1 MKSEELRAF
10 FKYLCGK
17 EPSSGFTDRLSALV
31 ERVKTNAQWRHRFM
45 TWEQEMAIQSNEKAK
60 ELAKELAQ
68 DMAQEIA
75 QDMAQD
81 MTQEAIV
88 KNSISTAKKLIE
100 INLSI
105 ENIVK
110 ATGLSTKQV
119 LDLKKES
126 EIFQKA

>member
-1 MKSEELRAF
+1 
-10 FKYLCGK
+10 
-17 EPSSGFTDRLSALV
+17 
-31 ERVKTNAQWRHRFM
+31 M

-60 ELAKELAQ
+60 EIAQ
-68 DMAQEIA
+68 DMAKDMAKEI
-75 QDMAQD
+75 AQD

>member
-1 MKSEELRAF
+1 
-10 FKYLCGK
+10 
-17 EPSSGFTDRLSALV
+17 
-31 ERVKTNAQWRHRFM
+31 M

-68 DMAQEIA
+68 DMAQDMAQEI
-75 QDMAQD
+75 AQD

>member
-1 MKSEELRAF
+1 
-10 FKYLCGK
+10 
-17 EPSSGFTDRLSALV
+17 
-31 ERVKTNAQWRHRFM
+31 M

-68 DMAQEIA
+68 DMAQEI
-75 QDMAQD
+75 AQD

>member
-1 MKSEELRAF
+1 
-10 FKYLCGK
+10 
-17 EPSSGFTDRLSALV
+17 
-31 ERVKTNAQWRHRFM
+31 M

-60 ELAKELAQ
+60 ELAQ

-75 QDMAQD
+75 KEIAQD

>member
-1 MKSEELRAF
+1 
-10 FKYLCGK
+10 
-17 EPSSGFTDRLSALV
+17 
-31 ERVKTNAQWRHRFM
+31 M

-60 ELAKELAQ
+60 EIAKELAQ

-75 QDMAQD
+75 QDMAQEIAQD

>member
-1 MKSEELRAF
+1 
-10 FKYLCGK
+10 
-17 EPSSGFTDRLSALV
+17 
-31 ERVKTNAQWRHRFM
+31 M

-60 ELAKELAQ
+60 ELAK

-119 LDLKKES
+119 LDLKKE
-126 EIFQKA
+126 

>member
-1 MKSEELRAF
+1 
-10 FKYLCGK
+10 
-17 EPSSGFTDRLSALV
+17 
-31 ERVKTNAQWRHRFM
+31 M

-68 DMAQEIA
+68 DMAQELA

>member
-1 MKSEELRAF
+1 
-10 FKYLCGK
+10 
-17 EPSSGFTDRLSALV
+17 
-31 ERVKTNAQWRHRFM
+31 M

-60 ELAKELAQ
+60 ELAKEIAQ
-68 DMAQEIA
+68 DMAQEI
-75 QDMAQD
+75 AQD

>member
-1 MKSEELRAF
+1 
-10 FKYLCGK
+10 
-17 EPSSGFTDRLSALV
+17 
-31 ERVKTNAQWRHRFM
+31 M

-60 ELAKELAQ
+60 EIAKEIAKELAQ
-68 DMAQEIA
+68 DMAKEIA

>member
-1 MKSEELRAF
+1 
-10 FKYLCGK
+10 
-17 EPSSGFTDRLSALV
+17 
-31 ERVKTNAQWRHRFM
+31 M

-68 DMAQEIA
+68 DMAKDMA
-75 QDMAQD
+75 QDMAKDMAQEIAQD

>member
-1 MKSEELRAF
+1 
-10 FKYLCGK
+10 
-17 EPSSGFTDRLSALV
+17 
-31 ERVKTNAQWRHRFM
+31 M

-68 DMAQEIA
+68 DMAQELA
-75 QDMAQD
+75 QDMA
-81 MTQEAIV
+81 QEAIV

>member
-1 MKSEELRAF
+1 
-10 FKYLCGK
+10 
-17 EPSSGFTDRLSALV
+17 
-31 ERVKTNAQWRHRFM
+31 M

-60 ELAKELAQ
+60 EIAKELAQ
-68 DMAQEIA
+68 DMAKDMAQEIA
-75 QDMAQD
+75 QDM
-81 MTQEAIV
+81 TQEAIF

>member
-1 MKSEELRAF
+1 
-10 FKYLCGK
+10 
-17 EPSSGFTDRLSALV
+17 
-31 ERVKTNAQWRHRFM
+31 M

-60 ELAKELAQ
+60 ELAKDMAKDMAQ

-75 QDMAQD
+75 QDMA
-81 MTQEAIV
+81 QEAIV

>member
-1 MKSEELRAF
+1 
-10 FKYLCGK
+10 
-17 EPSSGFTDRLSALV
+17 
-31 ERVKTNAQWRHRFM
+31 
-45 TWEQEMAIQSNEKAK
+45 
-60 ELAKELAQ
+60 
-68 DMAQEIA
+68 
-75 QDMAQD
+75 

>member
-1 MKSEELRAF
+1 
-10 FKYLCGK
+10 
-17 EPSSGFTDRLSALV
+17 
-31 ERVKTNAQWRHRFM
+31 M

-68 DMAQEIA
+68 DMAKDMAQEI
-75 QDMAQD
+75 AQD

>member
-1 MKSEELRAF
+1 
-10 FKYLCGK
+10 
-17 EPSSGFTDRLSALV
+17 
-31 ERVKTNAQWRHRFM
+31 M

-60 ELAKELAQ
+60 EIAKELAKELAQ
-68 DMAQEIA
+68 DMAQEI
-75 QDMAQD
+75 AQD

>member
-1 MKSEELRAF
+1 
-10 FKYLCGK
+10 
-17 EPSSGFTDRLSALV
+17 
-31 ERVKTNAQWRHRFM
+31 M

-68 DMAQEIA
+68 DMAKDMAQEIA
-75 QDMAQD
+75 QDMA
-81 MTQEAIV
+81 QEAIV

>member
-1 MKSEELRAF
+1 
-10 FKYLCGK
+10 
-17 EPSSGFTDRLSALV
+17 
-31 ERVKTNAQWRHRFM
+31 M

-60 ELAKELAQ
+60 EIAKELAK
-68 DMAQEIA
+68 DMAQEI
-75 QDMAQD
+75 AQD

>member
-1 MKSEELRAF
+1 
-10 FKYLCGK
+10 
-17 EPSSGFTDRLSALV
+17 
-31 ERVKTNAQWRHRFM
+31 M

-68 DMAQEIA
+68 DMAKDMAQEI
-75 QDMAQD
+75 AQD

-110 ATGLSTKQV
+110 TTGLSTKQV

>member
-1 MKSEELRAF
+1 
-10 FKYLCGK
+10 
-17 EPSSGFTDRLSALV
+17 
-31 ERVKTNAQWRHRFM
+31 M

-60 ELAKELAQ
+60 EIAKDMAKE
-68 DMAQEIA
+68 I
-75 QDMAQD
+75 AQD

>member
-1 MKSEELRAF
+1 
-10 FKYLCGK
+10 
-17 EPSSGFTDRLSALV
+17 
-31 ERVKTNAQWRHRFM
+31 M

-68 DMAQEIA
+68 DMAK
-75 QDMAQD
+75 
-81 MTQEAIV
+81 EAIV

>member
-1 MKSEELRAF
+1 
-10 FKYLCGK
+10 
-17 EPSSGFTDRLSALV
+17 
-31 ERVKTNAQWRHRFM
+31 M

-68 DMAQEIA
+68 DMAKDMAKEI
-75 QDMAQD
+75 AQD

>member
-1 MKSEELRAF
+1 
-10 FKYLCGK
+10 
-17 EPSSGFTDRLSALV
+17 
-31 ERVKTNAQWRHRFM
+31 M

-68 DMAQEIA
+68 DMAK
-75 QDMAQD
+75 D

>member
-1 MKSEELRAF
+1 
-10 FKYLCGK
+10 
-17 EPSSGFTDRLSALV
+17 
-31 ERVKTNAQWRHRFM
+31 M

-60 ELAKELAQ
+60 ELAQ
-68 DMAQEIA
+68 DMAQEI
-75 QDMAQD
+75 AQD

>member
-1 MKSEELRAF
+1 
-10 FKYLCGK
+10 
-17 EPSSGFTDRLSALV
+17 
-31 ERVKTNAQWRHRFM
+31 M
-45 TWEQEMAIQSNEKAK
+45 TWEQEMAIQSNEKPK
-60 ELAKELAQ
+60 ELAKEIAK
-68 DMAQEIA
+68 DMAKDVAQEI
-75 QDMAQD
+75 AQD

>member
-1 MKSEELRAF
+1 
-10 FKYLCGK
+10 
-17 EPSSGFTDRLSALV
+17 
-31 ERVKTNAQWRHRFM
+31 M

-60 ELAKELAQ
+60 ELAQ
-68 DMAQEIA
+68 DMAKEIAQEIA
-75 QDMAQD
+75 QDMA
-81 MTQEAIV
+81 QEAIV

>member
-1 MKSEELRAF
+1 MKIF
-10 FKYLCGK
+10 
-17 EPSSGFTDRLSALV
+17 
-31 ERVKTNAQWRHRFM
+31 RFASYFHGL
-45 TWEQEMAIQSNEKAK
+45 TSPINEKAK
-60 ELAKELAQ
+60 EIAKE
-68 DMAQEIA
+68 I
-75 QDMAQD
+75 AQD

>member
-1 MKSEELRAF
+1 
-10 FKYLCGK
+10 
-17 EPSSGFTDRLSALV
+17 
-31 ERVKTNAQWRHRFM
+31 
-45 TWEQEMAIQSNEKAK
+45 
-60 ELAKELAQ
+60 
-68 DMAQEIA
+68 MAQEIA

>member
-1 MKSEELRAF
+1 
-10 FKYLCGK
+10 
-17 EPSSGFTDRLSALV
+17 
-31 ERVKTNAQWRHRFM
+31 M

-68 DMAQEIA
+68 DMAQDMAQEIA
-75 QDMAQD
+75 QEIAQD

>member
-1 MKSEELRAF
+1 
-10 FKYLCGK
+10 
-17 EPSSGFTDRLSALV
+17 
-31 ERVKTNAQWRHRFM
+31 M

-60 ELAKELAQ
+60 EIAKEIAKELAQ

>member
-1 MKSEELRAF
+1 
-10 FKYLCGK
+10 
-17 EPSSGFTDRLSALV
+17 
-31 ERVKTNAQWRHRFM
+31 M

-60 ELAKELAQ
+60 ELAKELAQDMAQ

>member
-1 MKSEELRAF
+1 
-10 FKYLCGK
+10 
-17 EPSSGFTDRLSALV
+17 
-31 ERVKTNAQWRHRFM
+31 M

-68 DMAQEIA
+68 DMAK
-75 QDMAQD
+75 DMAKD

>member
-1 MKSEELRAF
+1 
-10 FKYLCGK
+10 
-17 EPSSGFTDRLSALV
+17 
-31 ERVKTNAQWRHRFM
+31 M

-68 DMAQEIA
+68 DIAQEIA
-75 QDMAQD
+75 QEIAQD

>member
-1 MKSEELRAF
+1 
-10 FKYLCGK
+10 
-17 EPSSGFTDRLSALV
+17 
-31 ERVKTNAQWRHRFM
+31 M

>member
-1 MKSEELRAF
+1 
-10 FKYLCGK
+10 
-17 EPSSGFTDRLSALV
+17 
-31 ERVKTNAQWRHRFM
+31 M

-60 ELAKELAQ
+60 EIAKELAQ
-68 DMAQEIA
+68 DMAQEL
-75 QDMAQD
+75 AQD

>member
-1 MKSEELRAF
+1 
-10 FKYLCGK
+10 
-17 EPSSGFTDRLSALV
+17 
-31 ERVKTNAQWRHRFM
+31 M

-60 ELAKELAQ
+60 EIAKELAK
-68 DMAQEIA
+68 DMAK
-75 QDMAQD
+75 DMAQD